1 MASAVANRIAPNATI
16 EVIEEGSEP
25 AEFWEALGG
34 EGDYDHEL
42 DPAGAPFLDPRLFHC
57 RILFNGKLRVE
68 EIGQFEQSD
77 LNVDDIMVL
86 DGGDEVYIWEGQGA
100 TAEEKE
106 KSIDMA
112 KVICIA
118 IL

>member
-1 MASAVANRIAPNATI
+1 MASGVVDRVTPNASI

-68 EIGQFEQSD
+68 EIGQFEQND

-112 KVICIA
+112 KVFVV
-118 IL
+118 